1 MHFGGYETWRRAKEV
16 FPQAKITMKAVYI
29 YVKECPLCQKMRDTG
44 IKGLPEQILTLK
56 PPTYRRTV
64 GSII

>member
-1 MHFGGYETWRRAKEV
+1 
-16 FPQAKITMKAVYI
+16 MKAVYI

-64 GSII
+64 GVDHVTVTPADQNGNVCAIMVVEH